1 MILSDCRKKLNS
13 DYLRD
18 NQKCSRHKTD
28 SETGGK
34 VTYAGVQSN
43 QAKRL
48 VIRKDRCLN
57 THKWHRCNTLQQ
69 S

>member
-18 NQKCSRHKTD
+18 NYKCSRHKTD

-48 VIRKDRCLN
+48 EHQTGDQEGQVFKHSQV
-57 THKWHRCNTLQQ
+57 TQV
-69 S
+69 